1 MMSNEEEITYE
12 KDLPACELSSD
23 DLRELKK
30 VFEQSSGQLQD
41 MTFEVKF
48 AGFSKRYK
56 SLRKLLDDPLKPDT
70 VGEFRLEVKFD
81 RGVIQIYSC
90 PLYGRLT
97 IVGEEKWVRIK
108 AQELTDFFNRRKS
121 LPRMFL
127 KSLRAIVLLC
137 MAIFSG
143 GILLARF
150 FEDYLRALIGL
161 SVAILGLGMMF
172 TLFFLQGKTPYILL
186 VFRKKKSPV
195 ISFLKWIIGIIVG
208 SLVSYLIYILIF

>member
-1 MMSNEEEITYE
+1 MINNEEEIRYE

-41 MTFEVKF
+41 MNFEVKF
-48 AGFSKRYK
+48 AGFSKRYNN
-56 SLRKLLDDPLKPDT
+56 LRKLLEDPLKPDT
-70 VGEFRLEVKFD
+70 IGEFHLEVKFD

-90 PLYGRLT
+90 PWYCTLK

-127 KSLRAIVLLC
+127 KSPHVILSLC
-137 MAIFSG
+137 MAIFVGS
-143 GILLARF
+143 IFLARF
-150 FEDYLRALIGL
+150 LEEHLRALIL
-161 SVAILGLGMMF
+161 LPVAILGIGISTIL
-172 TLFFLQGKTPYILL
+172 LFLQEKIPYILL
-186 VFRKKKSPV
+186 VFKKKKSPV
-195 ISFLKWIIGIIVG
+195 ISLLKWIIGIIVS
-208 SLVSYLIYILIF
+208 SLVSYLLYILIF